1 MFHHSEITTSHSFLS
16 SISEIFN
23 AFFCYKKANLQ
34 YLLFYL
40 VLTKIVRGKQKVS
53 FPITEMKMEAQR
65 STMASLGCAFHSLL
79 SFLRLLPFLAMHHTK
94 IKSVCLLPASF
105 SNVCLWLRDCLSAQE
120 RENEPDKDALLSGSP
135 NTTSFRPRCWPPEHF
150 CQLNTFRP
158 LLRALLW
165 AILSNRL

>member
-1 MFHHSEITTSHSFLS
+1 MPPWRQE
-16 SISEIFN
+16 
-23 AFFCYKKANLQ
+23 
-34 YLLFYL
+34 LLPFWN
-40 VLTKIVRGKQKVS
+40 K
-53 FPITEMKMEAQR
+53 EAKMEAQR

-165 AILSNRL
+165 AILSNRLWFLATWSTGPGQDRGDFSKRRFLCCVGSENLPAN